1 MDSKVTKKRVFKK
14 NKTLKKTKKMIG
26 SDNNGLYTY
35 DKTLPFKFT
44 KSRIE
49 SAAKMANKL
58 IGKKVLNPTEFYNT
72 FVTSMDVY
80 FNQTKDLQN
89 DLIELKTTGK
99 SHGRKLHWTLW
110 KIQPNYIF
118 SLHEHPN
125 IEYAYVIDGEFYE
138 KRLDTS
144 IRKQTDLSKTNDT
157 DWIYR
162 TSIKNDVII
171 NYPGIVHIDMIKG
184 NRPSYVLI
192 LWSGSELHYTSNQYP
207 RNIKM
212 FVEKNT
218 VKN

>member
-1 MDSKVTKKRVFKK
+1 MSNKVTKKRVIKK
-14 NKTLKKTKKMIG
+14 NKTLKKSNKK
-26 SDNNGLYTY
+26 SAFDNNGLYTY
-35 DKTLPFKFT
+35 NKSLPFKFT
-44 KSRIE
+44 KSNIE
-49 SAAKMANKL
+49 SAAKMANKC
-58 IGKKVLNPTEFYNT
+58 IGKKLLNPEEFYKT

-80 FNQTKDLQN
+80 FNQNKSLQN
-89 DLIELKTTGK
+89 DINELKNTSK

-118 SLHEHPN
+118 ALHEHPN

-138 KRLDTS
+138 KRLDTP
-144 IRKQTDLSKTNDT
+144 IKKQTDLFKTNDK

-162 TSIKNDVII
+162 TSKKDDVII

-184 NRPSYVLI
+184 HKPTYILI
-192 LWSGSELHYTSNQYP
+192 LWSGTELHYTSNQYP

-218 VKN
+218 AKK